1 MHRAAL
7 LVDQFSKQG
16 LQNVSDKSSSW
27 IVVHKQSK
35 HIKPAEGYL
44 LIGRIV
50 ASGSREIKYI
60 DLGE

>member
-7 LVDQFSKQG
+7 FVNQFSKLG

-35 HIKPAEGYL
+35 QLKPPEGYYNS
-44 LIGRIV
+44 V
-50 ASGSREIKYI
+50 GSRKIKNSFI
-60 DLGE
+60 DSGE